1 MSEETKKDSKEEAG
15 GEKKEVKVPEKF
27 KELVSQVEK
36 LTVLELS
43 ELVKVLEEKFGV
55 SASQPI
61 MMAASAASDDASA
74 DGGKKESEK
83 SSFNVELTAAG
94 DQKINIIKA
103 VREITGLG
111 LKESKDIVDASPKII
126 KEGVAKADAEAMKS
140 KLEAVG
146 ATVTLK

>member
-1 MSEETKKDSKEEAG
+1 MSEETKKDLKEAAG

-27 KELVSQVEK
+27 KELVSQIEK

-55 SASQPI
+55 SASQP
-61 MMAASAASDDASA
+61 MMAAPAASDDASA
-74 DGGKKESEK
+74 DGGKKVSEK

-94 DQKINIIKA
+94 DQKINVIKA

-111 LKESKDIVDASPKII
+111 LKESKDIVDAAPKII
-126 KEGVAKADAEAMKS
+126 KEGLAKADAETMKS